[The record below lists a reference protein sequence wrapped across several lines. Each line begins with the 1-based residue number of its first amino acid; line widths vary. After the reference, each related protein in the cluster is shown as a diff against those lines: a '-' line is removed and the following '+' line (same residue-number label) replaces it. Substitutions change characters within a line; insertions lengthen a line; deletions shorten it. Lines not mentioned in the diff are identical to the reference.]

1 LGDDSGFP
9 EHKLQRTRKM
19 ERHMLRHVSMILME
33 KKRTTH
39 LLSYIF
45 FSKRKEK
52 ERNMLRRASM
62 ILMVASK
69 LLYLL
74 LPHHVDTGLDTNSV
88 TVSNITSGYTTQLPR
103 AYAMP
108 NVTSKLNVSIF
119 LSLTDFLIACVQM
132 SFHKSFQFW
141 TRYSIYT

>member
-1 LGDDSGFP
+1 LGDDSRFP
-9 EHKLQRTRKM
+9 GHKLERTRKM
-19 ERHMLRHVSMILME
+19 ERHMLRHVSMILVE
-33 KKRTTH
+33 KRKDYSSFVIY
-39 LLSYIF
+39 LF
-45 FSKRKEK
+45 FSKKKKIK

-88 TVSNITSGYTTQLPR
+88 TVSNDTNSVTVSNIISRYTTQLPR

-108 NVTSKLNVSIF
+108 NVTSKLNVSIYF
-119 LSLTDFLIACVQM
+119 LSLTDFLIA
-132 SFHKSFQFW
+132 
-141 TRYSIYT
+141 